1 MKELTITNLR
11 KTYGT
16 KTLFDGID
24 LSIRTGDRIG
34 LIGPNGTGK
43 SSLLNVI
50 AGLDTYDEGEI
61 SKPNQ
66 YEIALLEQNP
76 QLNPNYTI
84 LDTVYDSK
92 APLIQLLKRYEKK
105 RLELEAAP
113 NNQHLQEEFTRL
125 GEEMTLRGGWDVEI
139 SAKSILSQLGLNDL
153 SLRVGDA
160 SGGQQKRIGIAQ
172 VLIAEPDL
180 LILDE
185 PTNHL
190 DIESIQWLEKYLA
203 NYKGALLLVTHD
215 RYFLDR
221 VVNKIMEL
229 RFGKITEYTG
239 NYETYLVKRAEQE
252 AVESRVAQKQDRL
265 FEQELAWMRK
275 GAKARTTK
283 QEARIGRFQDL
294 QQTISDRN
302 QSSDDIEFNFTQQRM
317 GNQIMELENIDISI
331 GDVQVIKDFS
341 KTFLKGERLGIAG
354 DNGVGKSTFL
364 NTLSGDHQ
372 LDAGTFLVGQTIKMA
387 YYRQLDEDLPNE
399 MRVLEFLTK
408 VADDFKRPDGSHVSA
423 AQMLERFHFPRE
435 SHGSQIKSLS
445 GGERRRLYLLTL
457 LIQEPNVLLLDE
469 PTNDLDIDT
478 LTTLEAFL
486 EDFEGVVIIVSHD
499 RYFLDKTVDQV
510 LELQGGGRFELFWG
524 NYTDYL
530 SQKADQ
536 EKEVARESKKEL
548 LVAAD
553 KDNNETE
560 DSATTSIKK
569 KQRMTYQEKKE
580 WAGLEEKIEKIENR
594 IDAINTSMVKEASDA
609 VRLMDLQSELD
620 EKEMELLE
628 LYERY
633 EYLSELEQ

>member
-399 MRVLEFLTK
+399 MRVLEYLTK

-423 AQMLERFHFPRE
+423 AQMLE
-435 SHGSQIKSLS
+435 
-445 GGERRRLYLLTL
+445 
-457 LIQEPNVLLLDE
+457 
-469 PTNDLDIDT
+469 
-478 LTTLEAFL
+478 
-486 EDFEGVVIIVSHD
+486 
-499 RYFLDKTVDQV
+499 
-510 LELQGGGRFELFWG
+510 
-524 NYTDYL
+524 
-530 SQKADQ
+530 
-536 EKEVARESKKEL
+536 
-548 LVAAD
+548 
-553 KDNNETE
+553 
-560 DSATTSIKK
+560 
-569 KQRMTYQEKKE
+569 
-580 WAGLEEKIEKIENR
+580 
-594 IDAINTSMVKEASDA
+594 
-609 VRLMDLQSELD
+609 
-620 EKEMELLE
+620 
-628 LYERY
+628 
-633 EYLSELEQ
+633 